1 MRGDVGFGWIVF
13 FGFLIWVFQV
23 LRAGGQAG
31 PRRPPSTSRPN
42 RLDATGSEAER
53 LEELL
58 RHLEGR
64 LGQQGG
70 VTRTKSAVV
79 IKRPAPPA
87 PRPRQRAASPA
98 RARAAESEESQS
110 LEGPV
115 DREAEAEAIE
125 RRRLAVIAARN
136 QELTDADHA
145 AFEVRVR
152 ADRDPGPGVGS
163 GIVRPTARQLRDAFV
178 WNEILGPPAGLRP

>member
-1 MRGDVGFGWIVF
+1 MTTDVGFGWIVF
-13 FGFLIWVFQV
+13 FGLLIWVFQV

-31 PRRPPSTSRPN
+31 TRRPPSPPRPY
-42 RLDATGSEAER
+42 RPDATQTEAQR

-64 LGQQGG
+64 LGQEGG
-70 VTRTKSAVV
+70 ATRGKTTVV
-79 IKRPAPPA
+79 IKRPPP
-87 PRPRQRAASPA
+87 PPPRVRPRAMPA
-98 RARAAESEESQS
+98 TPRTSESQS
-110 LEGPV
+110 LEVPV

-125 RRRLAVIAARN
+125 RRRLEAVAARS

-152 ADRDPGPGVGS
+152 ADRDPAPGIGPG
-163 GIVRPTARQLRDAFV
+163 ILRPTARQLRDAFV
-178 WNEILGPPAGLRP
+178 WNEILGPPAALRQ

>member
-1 MRGDVGFGWIVF
+1 MKADVGFGWIVF

-31 PRRPPSTSRPN
+31 ARRPPSSPRPN
-42 RLDATGSEAER
+42 RPDATQREAQR

-64 LGQQGG
+64 LGQEGG
-70 VTRTKSAVV
+70 ATRGKSTVV
-79 IKRPAPPA
+79 IKRPTPA
-87 PRPRQRAASPA
+87 PA
-98 RARAAESEESQS
+98 RARPRTMPAKPRTVDSDESQS
-110 LEGPV
+110 LEAPV
-115 DREAEAEAIE
+115 DREAEAEVIE
-125 RRRLAVIAARN
+125 RRRLEAVAARN

-152 ADRDPGPGVGS
+152 ADHDPTPGVGP
-163 GIVRPTARQLRDAFV
+163 GILRPTARQLRDAFV